1 MSSVPR
7 DAGRRRL
14 LVTRPAAQADAAL
27 RELRGLG
34 VDAHALPLIG
44 IAPLAD
50 RTPLA
55 ALWAGIEAWQVLV
68 FVSQNAVT
76 HFFAARP
83 ASVAWPAGALAAA
96 PGRGTAAAL
105 RESGVPAAL
114 VVAPASHGRQDS
126 EALWAALAPRREDW
140 RAAPVLIL
148 RGADASAAPSNAP
161 AATAGTNAAEHGP
174 DAGRD
179 GADARRNGA
188 DAGRTGADAG
198 VGREWLATAMRA
210 AGAEVRLQAVY
221 RRGAATLSPAEG
233 LLLDEALAVPARHV
247 WLLASAEA
255 VDHLQTLVTQGG
267 RPWPAQPGAAIATH
281 PRIAE
286 RACAAG
292 FAPVLV
298 SAGDAASVAAAVAAR
313 LTDASIEFPAS

>member
-1 MSSVPR
+1 MSSLPR
-7 DAGRRRL
+7 DAGQRRL
-14 LVTRPAAQADAAL
+14 LVTRPAAQAETAL

-34 VDAHALPLIG
+34 IDAYALPLIG

-55 ALWAGIEAWQVLV
+55 ALWADIEAWQVLV

-76 HFFAARP
+76 HFFATRP
-83 ASVAWPAGALAAA
+83 AGVAWPHGALAAA
-96 PGRGTAAAL
+96 PGPGTAAAL
-105 RESGVPAAL
+105 REAGVPAAQ
-114 VVAPASHGRQDS
+114 VVAPAADGRQDS
-126 EALWAALAPRREDW
+126 EALWAALAPRRGW

-148 RGADASAAPSNAP
+148 RGADASAAPV
-161 AATAGTNAAEHGP
+161 
-174 DAGRD
+174 
-179 GADARRNGA
+179 
-188 DAGRTGADAG
+188 DAG
-198 VGREWLATAMRA
+198 VGREWLAAALLA

-221 RRGAATLSPAEG
+221 RRGPAE
-233 LLLDEALAVPARHV
+233 LSASERRLLDAALDAPSHHV

-255 VDHLQTLVTQGG
+255 VDHLQALVVQGG

-286 RACAAG
+286 RARAAG

-298 SAGDAASVAAAVAAR
+298 SAGDAAAVAAC
-313 LTDASIEFPAS
+313 LTSASIEFPPS

>member
-1 MSSVPR
+1 MSSLPR
-7 DAGRRRL
+7 DAGQRRL

-27 RELRGLG
+27 RELRSAGI
-34 VDAHALPLIG
+34 DAHALPLIG

-55 ALWAGIEAWQVLV
+55 ALWAGIEDWQVLV

-83 ASVAWPAGALAAA
+83 AGVAWPAGALAAA
-96 PGRGTAAAL
+96 PGPGTAAAL
-105 RESGVPAAL
+105 CAAGVPAAQ
-114 VVAPASHGRQDS
+114 VVAPAAEGRQDS
-126 EALWAALAPRREDW
+126 EALWAALAPRRDDW

-148 RGADASAAPSNAP
+148 RGADASATPV
-161 AATAGTNAAEHGP
+161 
-174 DAGRD
+174 
-179 GADARRNGA
+179 
-188 DAGRTGADAG
+188 DAG
-198 VGREWLATAMRA
+198 VGREWLAAALLA

-221 RRGAATLSPAEG
+221 RRGPAE
-233 LLLDEALAVPARHV
+233 LSASERRLLDVALDTPSHHI

-255 VDHLQTLVTQGG
+255 VDHLQALVIQAG

-286 RACAAG
+286 RARAAG
-292 FAPVLV
+292 FAPVVV
-298 SAGDAASVAAAVAAR
+298 SAGDAVALAAC
-313 LTDASIEFPAS
+313 LTAASIEFPPS